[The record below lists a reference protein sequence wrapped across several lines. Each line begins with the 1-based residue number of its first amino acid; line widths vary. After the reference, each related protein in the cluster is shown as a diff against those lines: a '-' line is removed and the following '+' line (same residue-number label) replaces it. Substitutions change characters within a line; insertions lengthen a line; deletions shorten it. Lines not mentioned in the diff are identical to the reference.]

1 MPDHSNH
8 DSHGHHDH
16 SHEVK
21 SLSSVFF
28 IAIALNVA
36 FTAIEAIF
44 GLRIHSLAL
53 LSDAGHN
60 AMDVLNLVLSGM
72 ALWVSRVKSTGTFT
86 YGYKRVSVFA
96 ALINSVLLVVT
107 ALYIVYEA
115 FVRFSQP
122 VETV

>member
-8 DSHGHHDH
+8 DSHKGHDH
-16 SHEVK
+16 SHGVK

-36 FTAIEAIF
+36 FTAIEAVF

-72 ALWVSRVKSTGTFT
+72 ALWASKMKSTETFT
-86 YGYKRVSVFA
+86 YGYKRASVFA
-96 ALINSVLLVVT
+96 AFVNSVLLVVT
-107 ALYIVYEA
+107 AFYIIYEA
-115 FVRFSQP
+115 FVRLSQP

>member
-8 DSHGHHDH
+8 DSHDH
-16 SHEVK
+16 SHGVK

-72 ALWVSRVKSTGTFT
+72 ALWVSKAKSTKTFT
-86 YGYKRVSVFA
+86 YGYKRASVFA
-96 ALINSVLLVVT
+96 AFVNSIMLVVT
-107 ALYIVYEA
+107 ALYIIYEA
-115 FVRFSQP
+115 FARLSQP